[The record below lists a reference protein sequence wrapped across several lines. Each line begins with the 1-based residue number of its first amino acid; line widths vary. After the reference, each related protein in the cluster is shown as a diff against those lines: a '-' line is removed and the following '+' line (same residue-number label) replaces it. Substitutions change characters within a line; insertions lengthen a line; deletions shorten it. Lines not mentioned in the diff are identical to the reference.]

1 MEIVGHVTKVLTE
14 MSYLRFF
21 IDLNVTRQLSG
32 TKIEFMEP
40 IKPLGKKPGMLL
52 KGFLRALPC
61 KEGYFL
67 LGTRTSGYL
76 EGLEGERLTHKDRY
90 CRGSLFTLKRLLQV
104 QSAIPYEKFQESKL
118 KYGQLIYLMCLCK

>member
-1 MEIVGHVTKVLTE
+1 M
-14 MSYLRFF
+14 
-21 IDLNVTRQLSG
+21 TRQLSG

-40 IKPLGKKPGMLL
+40 IKPLGKKSGMLL

-76 EGLEGERLTHKDRY
+76 EGLEETDSLIKIDIAGEVFLPS
-90 CRGSLFTLKRLLQV
+90 RGFYKFSLQF
-104 QSAIPYEKFQESKL
+104 
-118 KYGQLIYLMCLCK
+118 LMRSSRKAN

>member
-1 MEIVGHVTKVLTE
+1 MENVSHVTKVLTE
-14 MSYLRFF
+14 MSYLRFC

-32 TKIEFMEP
+32 TKIELMEP

-52 KGFLRALPC
+52 TGFLRALAC

-76 EGLEGERLTHKDRY
+76 EGLEERDLMQGKPFYPQEAFTSSI
-90 CRGSLFTLKRLLQV
+90 CSSL
-104 QSAIPYEKFQESKL
+104 
-118 KYGQLIYLMCLCK
+118 